1 MTNAT
6 IAPAEWSEISK
17 ATDAPATAAHAEAN
31 PKYHSIIAFISGSYD
46 DGSTGELVVRDGG
59 QVVYRGLVSGAL
71 NVPFEY
77 RGSASVEAE
86 ISAGAAGSTGTVVLA
101 GYTEPV
107 YR

>member
-1 MTNAT
+1 MPNT
-6 IAPAEWSEISK
+6 ITPADWSEL
-17 ATDAPATAAHAEAN
+17 AQGTDAPATASHAESN
-31 PKYHSIIAFISGSYD
+31 SKFNSIITFISGSYD
-46 DGSTGELVVRDGG
+46 DGSTGELIVRDGG
-59 QVVYRGLVSGAL
+59 QVVYRGLVQGAL

-101 GYTEPV
+101 GFTEAV